1 VAEAS
6 EGVVSLG
13 SIGVVEARRKGLVG
27 VEQWAELR
35 REHFV
40 RGVSIKEL
48 ARRTGM
54 SRNTIRAALRSPGP
68 PRYARESTG
77 SKLDP
82 FKDEIHR
89 LLDENA
95 TIPSQRIR
103 ELIAPLGFDG
113 GKTIVD
119 DYVREVRPLFATP
132 RTFQR
137 TVYRPGEI
145 CQFDLWEPR
154 AEVPVGHGQTR
165 RAWVVVACLGYS
177 RAGAGAL
184 VFSTQVADLLF
195 GIRRCLWSLGALP
208 ETLVCDRQS
217 GLHAGG
223 GRPTVEFAAFCG
235 ALKVGWYFCEPRD
248 PQAKGVVERLQD
260 FLEKSFE
267 PGRRFANELDFQL
280 QLDAWFDTRAN
291 PRVHK
296 TLRCRPID
304 RLIEERTVMAP
315 LPDTPPDTDRRWVL
329 RVAPDPYLR
338 FDTCDYSLDPR
349 LVGRRVEARVTERE
363 VLAVALDTGELACRH
378 ARSFARHR
386 TITAIEHARTLKAQR
401 DERRGEPIVE
411 TRPLA
416 RYDALIA

>member
-1 VAEAS
+1 
-6 EGVVSLG
+6 
-13 SIGVVEARRKGLVG
+13 
-27 VEQWAELR
+27 
-35 REHFV
+35 
-40 RGVSIKEL
+40 VSIKEL

-54 SRNTIRAALRSPGP
+54 SRNTVRAALRSPGP
-68 PRYARESTG
+68 PRYERASTG

-82 FKDEIHR
+82 FKPEIHR
-89 LLDENA
+89 LLRGESA
-95 TIPSQRIR
+95 MTGQRVR
-103 ELIAPLGFDG
+103 ELIAPLGFEG

-119 DYVREVRPLFATP
+119 DYLREVRPLFAPPP

-184 VFSTQVADLLF
+184 IFSKQTPELLF

-208 ETLVCDRQS
+208 ETLVWDRQS

-223 GRPTVEFAAFCG
+223 GQPTAEFAAFCG
-235 ALKVGWYFCEPRD
+235 ALKVSWFFCAPRD
-248 PQAKGVVERLQD
+248 PEAKGCVERLQD
-260 FLEKSFE
+260 FMERSFE
-267 PGRRFANELDFQL
+267 PGRRFANELDYQL
-280 QLDAWFDTRAN
+280 QLDTWFSERAN

-304 RLIEERTVMAP
+304 RLIEERAVMTP
-315 LPDTPPDTDRRWVL
+315 LPATAPDTDRRWVL
-329 RVAPDPYLR
+329 RVPPDPYLR

-349 LVGRRVEARVTERE
+349 LVGRRVEARITERE
-363 VLAVALDTGELACRH
+363 VLATCLDTGELVCRH
-378 ARSFARHR
+378 QRSFAKHR
-386 TITAIEHARTLKAQR
+386 TITALEHARTLKAQR
-401 DERRGEPIVE
+401 EERRSEPTVE
-411 TRPLA
+411 VRALE

>member
-1 VAEAS
+1 V
-6 EGVVSLG
+6 
-13 SIGVVEARRKGLVG
+13 VG

-48 ARRTGM
+48 ARRTGL
-54 SRNTIRAALRSPGP
+54 SRNTIRTALRSPSP
-68 PRYARESTG
+68 PRYGRAPAG
-77 SKLDP
+77 SKVDP

-89 LLDENA
+89 LLKRDA
-95 TIPSQRIR
+95 AMTGQRIR

-119 DYVREVRPLFATP
+119 DYLREVRPLFAPPP

-145 CQFDLWEPR
+145 CQFDLWEPG

-184 VFSTQVADLLF
+184 IFSKQTPDLLF

-208 ETLVCDRQS
+208 ETLVWDRQS

-223 GRPTVEFAAFCG
+223 GRPTVEFASFCG
-235 ALKVGWYFCEPRD
+235 ALRVGWYFCEPRD
-248 PQAKGVVERLQD
+248 PQAKGCVERLQD
-260 FLEKSFE
+260 FIERSFE

-280 QLDAWFDTRAN
+280 QLDAWFSERAN
-291 PRVHK
+291 PRTHK
-296 TLRCRPID
+296 TLRCRPVD
-304 RLIEERTVMAP
+304 RLLEEQAVMAP
-315 LPDTPPDTDRRWVL
+315 LLAAPDTDRRWAL
-329 RVAPDPYLR
+329 RVPPDPYLR

-349 LVGRRVEARVTERE
+349 LVGRKVEIRVTDRE
-363 VLAVALDTGELACRH
+363 VTAVALDTGEVACRH
-378 ARSFARHR
+378 PRSFAKHR
-386 TITAIEHARTLKAQR
+386 TITALEHARALKSQR
-401 DERRGEPIVE
+401 EERRGAEPDVE
-411 TRPLA
+411 VRSLA